1 MTEGFVSRVVRVV
14 HREELREYSFSV
26 LLEVMKLPTNLSFP
40 FAAAFAIL
48 SGRAFI
54 RHPL

>member
-26 LLEVMKLPTNLSFP
+26 LLEVMKLPTNLNFP